1 MSRNIFDEMMNC
13 AMKTFDDGTF
23 PDKMMNP
30 FGVLVD
36 GKTDIVEES
45 DKYILDIDLP
55 GFEKE
60 ELSMRYENDT
70 LLFDAK
76 KVEKE
81 TDYTKKYIMRERTR
95 TVSRTYHLPLIN
107 KAQIVTKFEHGVL
120 HVEIPKK
127 EPETDVVIPIM

>member
-70 LLFDAK
+70 LFVDAK